1 MQNITPIPPDKLAPN
16 YASRLNDLLNESGA
30 PAGRP
35 EGMIYSASAV
45 PQQAP
50 QQPIINQAPTPNPQ
64 ISVNPA
70 SIPTTQRYAA
80 QAIANQPAM
89 MPTAIPPRAPQ
100 QMTLSAAVQGAA
112 APSAPAVGST
122 ATLPGQAPL
131 PNAAAMAGV
140 PNMQPNTMPM
150 AAQMPTQPVQM
161 PVQAAQV
168 PQAPVAQAPTQ
179 MPTQP
184 VQMPVQAPTQPVQA
198 PAMPTQSVAA
208 PASTPTPAQMPAQPT
223 QAPAQQAQMP
233 VQTAQLPQAP
243 AAQAPAPQTPAAQAP
258 AQTPQAPATQA
269 APAPA
274 EPTQATMHPIA
285 DLSTNKNKLAPKN
298 PLNTMSQEMI
308 QQIVKA
314 TKVNTVL
321 DDDEVVETI
330 KPAYITELEQD
341 LSADMHAEDGV
352 QNKIAMQMSNELK
365 DDELTIA
372 ASKIEQPKVV
382 EVAQPEPEVELPE
395 ALQAA
400 LNDVSSENPNINF
413 ATEEEIAEKEAE
425 LAAEEAE
432 KEAAQKD
439 ENNVNLVQ
447 GEDEETDE
455 APKNTIGDG
464 LGATGPQMAAS

>member
-1 MQNITPIPPDKLAPN
+1 
-16 YASRLNDLLNESGA
+16 
-30 PAGRP
+30 
-35 EGMIYSASAV
+35 
-45 PQQAP
+45 
-50 QQPIINQAPTPNPQ
+50 
-64 ISVNPA
+64 
-70 SIPTTQRYAA
+70 
-80 QAIANQPAM
+80 
-89 MPTAIPPRAPQ
+89 
-100 QMTLSAAVQGAA
+100 
-112 APSAPAVGST
+112 
-122 ATLPGQAPL
+122 
-131 PNAAAMAGV
+131 
-140 PNMQPNTMPM
+140 
-150 AAQMPTQPVQM
+150 
-161 PVQAAQV
+161 
-168 PQAPVAQAPTQ
+168 
-179 MPTQP
+179 
-184 VQMPVQAPTQPVQA
+184 
-198 PAMPTQSVAA
+198 
-208 PASTPTPAQMPAQPT
+208 
-223 QAPAQQAQMP
+223 
-233 VQTAQLPQAP
+233 
-243 AAQAPAPQTPAAQAP
+243 
-258 AQTPQAPATQA
+258 
-269 APAPA
+269 
-274 EPTQATMHPIA
+274 MHPIA